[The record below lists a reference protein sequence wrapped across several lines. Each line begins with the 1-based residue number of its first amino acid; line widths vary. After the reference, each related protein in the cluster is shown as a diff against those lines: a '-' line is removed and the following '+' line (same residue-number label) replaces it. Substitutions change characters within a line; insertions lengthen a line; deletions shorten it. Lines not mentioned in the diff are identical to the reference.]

1 MKVTKELRG
10 LSIDDLNAR
19 IKESKKELLK
29 LNVHV
34 ASGTSTTNPGKL
46 RQLKKNVAR
55 ILTLLKE
62 KEVLK
67 NK

>member
-55 ILTLLKE
+55 ILTLIKE
-62 KEVLK
+62 KEVI